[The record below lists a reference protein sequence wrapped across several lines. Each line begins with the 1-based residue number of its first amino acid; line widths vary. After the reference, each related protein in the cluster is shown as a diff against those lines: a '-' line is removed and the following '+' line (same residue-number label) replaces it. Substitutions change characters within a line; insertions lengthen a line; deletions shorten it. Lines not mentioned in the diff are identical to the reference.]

1 MKYRFVGILFLLIPA
16 IAWSQAKV
24 TLNKSTFNPAET
36 IEVQYSTGR
45 PPVPSAWVGVI
56 PSSVPHGN
64 ESVNDAHDISY
75 QYIQASTGTTTL
87 PAPLQAGSYDIRMNS
102 GDGVELASATFQV
115 AAVDY
120 KASLKLNKSTFNPGE
135 EIVVD
140 FSTALALPKTAWLG
154 VIPSAIPHG
163 RSDVNDQHDVSYQY
177 VEGKTSATLKFEAP
191 EAAGSYD
198 FRLHDADSGG
208 TEIAHAT
215 FQVSAVKLEGTLKL
229 KKESFAPG
237 EEIEVEFTA
246 PENLSPRAWVGM
258 IPSKVPHGK
267 EEVNDQ
273 HDIQWQYL
281 EKKSSGI
288 LKFVA
293 PPENGSYDF
302 RMNSTDSNGVE
313 ITSVTFQVGGS
324 LDSKAMAGA
333 IARTGKFTLY
343 GVQFD
348 FNQATIKPESEP
360 ALKEVGTLLK
370 QDGGLKLRIEGHT
383 DNVGKTAYNLDLSKK
398 RAESVKNYL
407 VNNFQIDAPRLS
419 TDGFG
424 DTRPI
429 AKNDTE
435 QGRAQNRR
443 VELVKQ

>member
-1 MKYRFVGILFLLIPA
+1 MTVALILFPLFLWA
-16 IAWSQAKV
+16 QAKV
-24 TLNKSTFNPAET
+24 TLDKSSVKPGET
-36 IEVQYSTGR
+36 IVVTFATGR
-45 PPVPSAWVGVI
+45 PPFPNAWVGIV
-56 PSSVPHGN
+56 PSTVPHGK
-64 ESVNDAHDISY
+64 ESDVDANDISY
-75 QYIQASTGTTTL
+75 QYTPESQGTKEL
-87 PAPLQAGSYDIRMNS
+87 QAPLKSGSYDVRLCS

-115 AAVDY
+115 QAVDY
-120 KASLKLNKSTFNPGE
+120 KAEIKLDKSNYNPGE
-135 EIVVD
+135 QMTVT
-140 FSTALALPKTAWLG
+140 FSTSLPLPKSAWLG
-154 VIPSAIPHG
+154 IIPSSVKHG
-163 RSDVNDQHDVSYQY
+163 TSDENDQHDVDYQY
-177 VEGKTSATLKFEAP
+177 VEGKSSATLKFNAP
-191 EAAGSYD
+191 EKAGSYD
-198 FRLHDADSGG
+198 FRLHDSDANG
-208 TEIAHAT
+208 TEIGYAT
-215 FQVSAVKLEGTLKL
+215 FQVGAVKLEGTLKL

-237 EEIEVEFTA
+237 EEIELEFTA
-246 PENLSPRAWVGM
+246 PAELSPRAWVGM

-281 EKKSSGI
+281 EKKTSGV

-293 PPENGSYDF
+293 PPDNGSYDF
-302 RMNSTDSNGVE
+302 RLNSTDADGVE

-333 IARTGKFTLY
+333 IARTGKLTLY

-360 ALKEVGTLLK
+360 VLKEVAAVMQ
-370 QDGGLKLRIEGHT
+370 QDPLLKLRIEGHT
-383 DNVGKTAYNLDLSKK
+383 DNVGKAPYNLDLSKK
-398 RAESVKNYL
+398 RAESVKTFL
-407 VNNFQIDAPRLS
+407 TTKHQIDAARLA

-424 DTRPI
+424 DSRPI